1 MIAERKII
9 SSKTPMVKQ
18 HHTHTPLLQAKAEP
32 TIRCRNGRQIRR
44 SSVDVTARCF
54 KKCVLRNSSS
64 EWLISCWKKNL
75 NRVTGLST
83 TLQHVCTQH
92 VCPHLGLS
100 WYFWS
105 RARVLE
111 RLHFEGDEEKTFL
124 KNGVTAQLFFAVRIF
139 WFWSAHVAVAYGS
152 CHMST
157 SKIKNSHWKYLN
169 QRMDYLKKHEWLS
182 TECSTPNR
190 GHGHFCG
197 VTCHEHSPKASIR
210 PPFIPQKRWLHG
222 KS

>member
-1 MIAERKII
+1 MYVRMFVI
-9 SSKTPMVKQ
+9 Q
-18 HHTHTPLLQAKAEP
+18 HQLDGYPRVAEP

-75 NRVTGLST
+75 NRVTGLSA

-111 RLHFEGDEEKTFL
+111 RFHFEGDEEKTFL
-124 KNGVTAQLFFAVRIF
+124 KNGVTAQLFFCCENFLVLKCP
-139 WFWSAHVAVAYGS
+139 SGS
-152 CHMST
+152 GAAQ
-157 SKIKNSHWKYLN
+157 L
-169 QRMDYLKKHEWLS
+169 
-182 TECSTPNR
+182 P
-190 GHGHFCG
+190 
-197 VTCHEHSPKASIR
+197 HEHFKNKKFSLEVSQPEDGLFEKTWVALNGM
-210 PPFIPQKRWLHG
+210 FDT
-222 KS
+222 

>member
-1 MIAERKII
+1 MSRVDSYEKNGPRGGCWGDILRPLAKNVERSIEKPLHFDKCILYQILEGVGLLSI
-9 SSKTPMVKQ
+9 SRAKDLYCIPMHVQYGLITPSGYRDILVQLRPRPRLGVVTVAKYCTSKQRHCNCTV
-18 HHTHTPLLQAKAEP
+18 LQ
-32 TIRCRNGRQIRR
+32 
-44 SSVDVTARCF
+44 
-54 KKCVLRNSSS
+54 KCVLRNSSS

-111 RLHFEGDEEKTFL
+111 RFHFEGDEEKTFL

-139 WFWSAHVAVAYGS
+139 WFWSAQTLAVARRS
-152 CHMST
+152 CRMST
-157 SKIKNSHWKYLN
+157 SKIQL
-169 QRMDYLKKHEWLS
+169 
-182 TECSTPNR
+182 
-190 GHGHFCG
+190 
-197 VTCHEHSPKASIR
+197 
-210 PPFIPQKRWLHG
+210 
-222 KS
+222 